1 MWRKERDC
9 GTSGTDVTSETLRHC
24 LRVAET
30 FGKDEIVST
39 TRRAYLGRL
48 GRLDCHE
55 QAICRK
61 ETGDKEV
68 EREEIARAQS
78 NLPDFRRFGTG
89 KGEKTRKIG
98 RLDLLFFIYYIISI
112 YLYHY
117 IRL

>member
-1 MWRKERDC
+1 MWDEWDRCDEK
-9 GTSGTDVTSETLRHC
+9 TLRHC

-78 NLPDFRRFGTG
+78 NLPNFRRFGTG
-89 KGEKTRKIG
+89 KGGKTRKIG
-98 RLDLLFFIYYIISI
+98 RLDLMLYIYYIII
-112 YLYHY
+112 VYLHCY
-117 IRL
+117 IRI